1 MIQEVA
7 EGREGCPFDT
17 ERHPPRPW
25 VGGADDHT
33 RTPCFPTE
41 KVGDQA
47 QAGSE
52 GLARGLAQV
61 SNRRVFRQL
70 PNLCLASRDLAM
82 SRDVSRSL
90 VQTEDLRS
98 SVVALDGSDGRTQQ
112 LETPE
117 VGRAGGAVSSEM
129 SFFVG

>member
-1 MIQEVA
+1 M
-7 EGREGCPFDT
+7 
-17 ERHPPRPW
+17 
-25 VGGADDHT
+25 
-33 RTPCFPTE
+33 
-41 KVGDQA
+41 GDQA

-112 LETPE
+112 LDVPG
-117 VGRAGGAVSSEM
+117 GRAELATEGAIFECVR
-129 SFFVG
+129 V